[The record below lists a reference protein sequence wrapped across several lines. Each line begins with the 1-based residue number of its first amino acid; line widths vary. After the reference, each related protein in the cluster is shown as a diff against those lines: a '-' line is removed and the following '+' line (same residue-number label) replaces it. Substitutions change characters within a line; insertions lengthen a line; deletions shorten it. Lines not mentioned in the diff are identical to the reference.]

1 MGSSSG
7 KVLGVAQ
14 VLRAWL
20 DPGVQTTFLRAGRL
34 LLLLCLLLWHPLLL
48 GSSFYTRA
56 KKQLEVAD
64 SHPHRAAIPAEEN
77 FSSFSGT
84 SLELSFIA

>member
-1 MGSSSG
+1 MGLSSG

-20 DPGVQTTFLRAGRL
+20 DPGVQTRFLRAGL

-48 GSSFYTRA
+48 GSSFYTQA
-56 KKQLEVAD
+56 KKQLAVAD